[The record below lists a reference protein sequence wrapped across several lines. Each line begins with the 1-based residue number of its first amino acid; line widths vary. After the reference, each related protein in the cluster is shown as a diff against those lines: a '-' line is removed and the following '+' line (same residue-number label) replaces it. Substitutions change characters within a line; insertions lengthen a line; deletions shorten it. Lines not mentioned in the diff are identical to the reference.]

1 MTTTTTAAAVAIHR
15 FRDCAGLSV
24 LRAAGTVYLDATA
37 ARELAAALL
46 RVARSVERES
56 FVDSPSLS
64 ASVPAFPDAAAIV
77 TAEKHAAEAGAAR
90 MAADHAASE
99 SRSCFWRA
107 VSLATGAGELAGIR
121 GTLGRAGAVNRA
133 GELALDWRAG
143 GGEDAKAATLAALDA
158 MRDAA
163 ADAAK
168 QSRGALDAEEAA
180 EAAEAARDA
189 ATAAAGAFRAAM
201 QCRKAAEAATRRA
214 IAAEEAA
221 KARKSGP
228 ACHWRAGAAQAAAK
242 ARQELDK
249 ARAYATRA
257 QAREDAARAARRGA
271 A

>member
-1 MTTTTTAAAVAIHR
+1 MTTTAAAVAIHR

-24 LRAAGTVYLDATA
+24 LRAAGTVYLDAAA

-56 FVDSPSLS
+56 FVDSPPLS
-64 ASVPAFPDAAAIV
+64 ANVPAFRDAAAIV
-77 TAEKHAAEAGAAR
+77 SAEEHAAGAVESR
-90 MAADHAASE
+90 MAAERAAAAA
-99 SRSCFWRA
+99 RSCFWGA
-107 VSLATGAGELAGIR
+107 VSHATGAGELAGIR

-143 GGEDAKAATLAALDA
+143 GGAEAKAATLAALDA

-163 ADAAK
+163 ADAAR

-189 ATAAAGAFRAAM
+189 ATAAAGAFRAAFLSR
-201 QCRKAAEAATRRA
+201 QAAEAATRRA

-249 ARAYATRA
+249 ARAYESRA
-257 QAREDAARAARRGA
+257 QAREQAARGA